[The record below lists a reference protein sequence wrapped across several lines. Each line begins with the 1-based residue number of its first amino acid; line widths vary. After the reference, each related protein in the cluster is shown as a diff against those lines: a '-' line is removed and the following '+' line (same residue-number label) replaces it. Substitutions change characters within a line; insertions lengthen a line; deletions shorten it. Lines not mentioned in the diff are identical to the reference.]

1 MVSASVC
8 RRSADAVF
16 WPPAVPKAGN
26 ACLRDRIQARSR
38 LPRLS
43 VPQSKEF
50 TGVLRLKRRRQFLRV
65 AGSGRK
71 WVAPG
76 LILQA
81 RPHGTGDKTGTGFR
95 IGYTVSRKVGNAVRR
110 NRAKRRLRA
119 VAGQVLP
126 LHAKTGHDFVLIG
139 RQATLKR
146 GYRALAGDL
155 ETALKKLDAYHE

>member
-1 MVSASVC
+1 
-8 RRSADAVF
+8 
-16 WPPAVPKAGN
+16 VP
-26 ACLRDRIQARSR
+26 S
-38 LPRLS
+38 LS

-50 TGVLRLKRRRQFLRV
+50 TGVLRLKRRREFLRV

-81 RPHGTGDKTGTGFR
+81 RPYVPGEKNATGFR
-95 IGYTVSRKVGNAVRR
+95 IGFTVSRKVGNAVRR

-119 VAGQVLP
+119 VAHLVLP
-126 LHAKTGHDFVLIG
+126 EHAETGHDFVLIG

-146 GYRALAGDL
+146 GYGALSGDL
-155 ETALKKLDAYHE
+155 KTALKKLGAYHE